1 MIEHKTVLL
10 HETIE
15 SLNLDRL
22 QSLGSSVV
30 VDCTAGYG
38 GHLELLLSMVKDNK
52 NIKVIG
58 IDQDPQA
65 IEFLTERFQKELIDN
80 KLQLVNDRF
89 SNLTYILEDLGIKK
103 IDALYADL
111 GVSTHQILSSDRGFS
126 FQNDGPLDMRMGEG
140 PLRAYD
146 IVNGWSHDQLVKILK
161 EYGQEPKAR
170 FIVDAIVRARE
181 NSPIKTT
188 KQLEGIVN
196 SAIHYNSSSKK
207 NPATRTF
214 MALRI
219 AVNDEFN
226 EVEELINSGF
236 KLLNPKSR
244 MSIISFHSIEDT
256 IIKKRFVDLTGKT
269 KYDGLPRDVVL
280 DQKEM
285 DLLIGKKAQIVKP
298 FPIVPSSEELSFNP
312 RSRSAKLRVIE
323 KIVE

>member
-58 IDQDPQA
+58 IDQDSQA

-126 FQNDGPLDMRMGEG
+126 FQNDG
-140 PLRAYD
+140 
-146 IVNGWSHDQLVKILK
+146 
-161 EYGQEPKAR
+161 QEPKAR

-214 MALRI
+214 MAIRI

>member
-58 IDQDPQA
+58 IDQDSQA

-214 MALRI
+214 MAIRI